1 MIEFLVF
8 KQDPCLDGA
17 KVMIR
22 KTQSKPVDHL
32 LRRAA
37 FTLMEMLVV
46 VAIIVVL
53 AGVGGAYLIGRLNDA
68 KVDATKIR
76 AREIS
81 QAIETFFVD
90 NGQYP
95 TQLTDLLVINPT
107 TGKGPYLKNQ
117 EYITAPLTGQLY
129 TYDPT
134 GSIGMSH
141 GNTVPTPDVYVMNPA
156 TGQPIGNFK

>member
-1 MIEFLVF
+1 MFVSS
-8 KQDPCLDGA
+8 QP
-17 KVMIR
+17 R
-22 KTQSKPVDHL
+22 NSQRL

-68 KVDATKIR
+68 KVDATRIR

-81 QAIETFFVD
+81 QAIETFFID

-95 TQLTDLLVINPT
+95 TQLTDLLVINPAN
-107 TGKGPYLKNQ
+107 GKGPYLKNQ
-117 EYITAPLTGQLY
+117 EYI
-129 TYDPT
+129 
-134 GSIGMSH
+134 I
-141 GNTVPTPDVYVMNPA
+141 
-156 TGQPIGNFK
+156 

>member
-1 MIEFLVF
+1 
-8 KQDPCLDGA
+8 
-17 KVMIR
+17 MIR
-22 KTQSKPVDHL
+22 KTQSNQIDRPV
-32 LRRAA
+32 RRAA

-81 QAIETFFVD
+81 QQIEVYLLD

-95 TQLTDLLVINPT
+95 TSLQDLLVVNPT
-107 TGKGPYLKNQ
+107 TRKGPYLKNV
-117 EYITAPLTGQLY
+117 EFITAPLTGQ
-129 TYDPT
+129 
-134 GSIGMSH
+134 M
-141 GNTVPTPDVYVMNPA
+141 
-156 TGQPIGNFK
+156 

>member
-1 MIEFLVF
+1 MIL
-8 KQDPCLDGA
+8 
-17 KVMIR
+17 
-22 KTQSKPVDHL
+22 KTQSQPADRL
-32 LRRAA
+32 PRRAA

-81 QAIETFFVD
+81 QAVETFFVD
-90 NGQYP
+90 NGMYP
-95 TQLTDLLVINPT
+95 TQLTDLLVVNPQ

-117 EYITAPLTGQLY
+117 EYILAPLTGQPY
-129 TYDPT
+129 QYDQT
-134 GSIGMSH
+134 GSIGMGK
-141 GNTVPTPDVYVMNPA
+141 GNTVPTPDVYVMNPT

>member
-1 MIEFLVF
+1 MTL
-8 KQDPCLDGA
+8 
-17 KVMIR
+17 
-22 KTQSKPVDHL
+22 KTQAKPVHSV
-32 LRRAA
+32 LRRTA

-81 QAIETFFVD
+81 QAIETFYVD
-90 NGQYP
+90 NSQYP
-95 TQLTDLLVINPT
+95 TQLTDLLVVNPN

-117 EYITAPLTGQLY
+117 EYILAPLTGQPY
-129 TYDPT
+129 QYDPS
-134 GSIGMSH
+134 GSIGMSK
-141 GNTVPTPDVYVMNPA
+141 GNTVPTPDVYVTNPA
-156 TGQPIGNFK
+156 NGLLIGNFK

>member
-1 MIEFLVF
+1 MRGHGRIFGVQTGSLF
-8 KQDPCLDGA
+8 QWG
-17 KVMIR
+17 KVMIL
-22 KTQSKPVDHL
+22 KTQSKPVGSL

-81 QAIETFFVD
+81 NAIDTFFVD
-90 NGQYP
+90 NSVYP
-95 TQLTDLLVINPT
+95 TQLTDLLVVNQT

-117 EYITAPLTGQLY
+117 EYIIAPLTNQVY
-129 TYDPT
+129 TYDPS
-134 GSIGMSH
+134 GSIGMAQGKH
-141 GNTVPTPDVYVMNPA
+141 V
-156 TGQPIGNFK
+156 